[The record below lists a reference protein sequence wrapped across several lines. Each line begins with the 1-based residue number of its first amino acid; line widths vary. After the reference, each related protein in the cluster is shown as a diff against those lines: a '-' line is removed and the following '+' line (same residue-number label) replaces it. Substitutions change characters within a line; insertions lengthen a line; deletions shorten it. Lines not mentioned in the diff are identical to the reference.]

1 MKCPDNFLNINVKV
15 VLKLL
20 AREALM
26 ARPFKV
32 LIPEQKEQF
41 GVVARSLRV
50 LRDSIQRRYGL
61 QSGFKIFLTD
71 GTTVDN
77 EEYFA
82 FLEPQTLL
90 IVKHAIPSGDTKT
103 SGKPSRFV
111 LHVVGSLKII
121 YFLVVVDLTSKLAS
135 KQVEALVCTEKH
147 SEGKI
152 SLHFG
157 MNFVNSQRI
166 INNKRMFLINIQ

>member
-1 MKCPDNFLNINVKV
+1 MKCPYNFLNINVSGVKV
-15 VLKLL
+15 VAL
-20 AREALM
+20 EAPM

-111 LHVVGSLKII
+111 LHVVVKDNLLPCSCG
-121 YFLVVVDLTSKLAS
+121 FNFQAS
-135 KQVEALVCTEKH
+135 RGACAY
-147 SEGKI
+147 
-152 SLHFG
+152 
-157 MNFVNSQRI
+157 
-166 INNKRMFLINIQ
+166 

>member
-1 MKCPDNFLNINVKV
+1 
-15 VLKLL
+15 
-20 AREALM
+20 M

-50 LRDSIQRRYGL
+50 MRDSIQRRCGL
-61 QSGFKIFLTD
+61 KSGFKIFLTD

-103 SGKPSRFV
+103 SGKSKYMW
-111 LHVVGSLKII
+111 SLRINFAFII
-121 YFLVVVDLTSKLAS
+121 IIVVDLTS
-135 KQVEALVCTEKH
+135 KQVEALVCTEKNNY
-147 SEGKI
+147 GKNEI
-152 SLHFG
+152 PLYMVIRVS
-157 MNFVNSQRI
+157 
-166 INNKRMFLINIQ
+166 

>member
-1 MKCPDNFLNINVKV
+1 
-15 VLKLL
+15 
-20 AREALM
+20 M

-61 QSGFKIFLTD
+61 KSGFKIFLTD
-71 GTTVDN
+71 GTSVDN

-90 IVKHAIPSGDTKT
+90 IVKLAIPSGDAKT
-103 SGKPSRFV
+103 SGKP
-111 LHVVGSLKII
+111 VG
-121 YFLVVVDLTSKLAS
+121 
-135 KQVEALVCTEKH
+135 
-147 SEGKI
+147 
-152 SLHFG
+152 
-157 MNFVNSQRI
+157 
-166 INNKRMFLINIQ
+166 